1 MSHQD
6 PPLQA
11 LSDYVILEALGSTED
26 QTPSGILI
34 PVTAAKNTAIFQR
47 FRGVS
52 VGEECSSDH
61 VSEIPEPALE
71 PGDIVFVQPDSAGVL
86 RYNGVEYRVC
96 RYEAI
101 AAVVDDEIEQ
111 L

>member
-34 PVTAAKNTAIFQR
+34 PVTAAKNTTIYQR
-47 FRGVS
+47 FRVVS
-52 VGEECSSDH
+52 VGEECTSDH
-61 VSEIPEPALE
+61 MSEIPDPALE
-71 PGDIVFVQPDSAGVL
+71 PGDIVFVQPDNAGVL
-86 RYNGVEYRVC
+86 RYGGIEYRIC
-96 RYEAI
+96 RFEAI
-101 AAVVDDEIEQ
+101 AAVVHDDIEQ